1 MVPVVTGQYPKPM
14 KTHASRYNTNLCP
27 PGWGRGLNQGCGSGS
42 ALFSLL
48 DPDPHSIS
56 RSVSRRGKFKGKNP
70 PKDARKLVIIEF

>member
-1 MVPVVTGQYPKPM
+1 MPVGTIP
-14 KTHASRYNTNLCP
+14 THALMV
-27 PGWGRGLNQGCGSGS
+27 GGGGLNQGCGSGS

-56 RSVSRRGKFKGKNP
+56 RSVSRREKFKGKNP